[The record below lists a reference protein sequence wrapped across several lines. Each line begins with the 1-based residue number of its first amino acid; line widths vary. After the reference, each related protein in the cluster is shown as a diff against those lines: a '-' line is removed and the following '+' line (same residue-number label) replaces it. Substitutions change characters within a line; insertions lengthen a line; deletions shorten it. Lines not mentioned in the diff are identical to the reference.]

1 VSVCR
6 VDDKNMPDN
15 SANLLAGGDTEKREM
30 QDLREKDKN

>member
-1 VSVCR
+1 
-6 VDDKNMPDN
+6 MPDN